1 MDQEADMLNFNRS
14 DRSAD
19 AKPADRNGL
28 RPLAPQPTT
37 TPATASIGRPLA
49 APAPAAPTPI
59 VTPTPA
65 PVTAAAD
72 APRAQE
78 GGAKLIV
85 GRNVKLKGVEI
96 SDCEMIVVEGQVEAS
111 VSSKGMQIAR
121 PGTLKGT
128 AVIDVA
134 EIDGEFSGELT
145 ARSRLV
151 VNGTGRVSGTIR
163 YGSLVVAEGGEVVG
177 DVRRLDENAQAP
189 VQPAG
194 EAATLR

>member
-1 MDQEADMLNFNRS
+1 MLNFNRS
-14 DRSAD
+14 DRSTD

-28 RPLAPQPTT
+28 RPLAPQPSS
-37 TPATASIGRPLA
+37 TPATASIGRPLG
-49 APAPAAPTPI
+49 AP
-59 VTPTPA
+59 VPTPA
-65 PVTAAAD
+65 PAIPAPVASPAPAPVADIVAD
-72 APRAQE
+72 AQRPAE

-177 DVRRLDENAQAP
+177 DVRRLDESAQAP
-189 VQPAG
+189 VKPASD
-194 EAATLR
+194 ASALR

>member
-1 MDQEADMLNFNRS
+1 MLNFNRS
-14 DRSAD
+14 DRSTD

-28 RPLAPQPTT
+28 RPLAPQPAS
-37 TPATASIGRPLA
+37 TPATASIGRPLG
-49 APAPAAPTPI
+49 APAPAAAAPAPI
-59 VTPTPA
+59 VTPPPA
-65 PVTAAAD
+65 PVATIAAD
-72 APRAQE
+72 APRVQE

-111 VSSKGMQIAR
+111 VASKGMQIAR

-145 ARSRLV
+145 ARARLV

-177 DVRRLDENAQAP
+177 DVRRLEEGAQAP
-189 VQPAG
+189 AKPVGDASG
-194 EAATLR
+194 LR

>member
-1 MDQEADMLNFNRS
+1 MLNFNRS
-14 DRSAD
+14 DRSTD

-28 RPLAPQPTT
+28 RPLAPQPAS
-37 TPATASIGRPLA
+37 TPATASIGRPLG
-49 APAPAAPTPI
+49 APAPAA
-59 VTPTPA
+59 VAPA
-65 PVTAAAD
+65 PAATPPAVPAAAIVAD

-96 SDCEMIVVEGQVEAS
+96 SDCEMIVVEGQVEAN
-111 VSSKGMQIAR
+111 VASKGMQIAR

-145 ARSRLV
+145 ARARLV

-177 DVRRLDENAQAP
+177 DVRRLDESAQAP
-189 VQPAG
+189 TKPAG
-194 EAATLR
+194 DASGLR

>member
-1 MDQEADMLNFNRS
+1 MLNFNRP

-28 RPLAPQPTT
+28 RPLAPQPAT
-37 TPATASIGRPLA
+37 TPATASIGRPLGGAPVPVPA
-49 APAPAAPTPI
+49 APSPAAIPTLAPAAAT
-59 VTPTPA
+59 V
-65 PVTAAAD
+65 AD
-72 APRAQE
+72 AARAPE

-111 VSSKGMQIAR
+111 VASKGMQIAR

-145 ARSRLV
+145 ARARLV

-177 DVRRLDENAQAP
+177 DVRRLEEGAVAP
-189 VQPAG
+189 VKSPCDAS
-194 EAATLR
+194 TLR

>member
-1 MDQEADMLNFNRS
+1 MLNFNRS
-14 DRSAD
+14 DRSTD
-19 AKPADRNGL
+19 AKTPDRNGL
-28 RPLAPQPTT
+28 RPLAPQPAS
-37 TPATASIGRPLA
+37 TPATASIGRPLGAPAPAPA
-49 APAPAAPTPI
+49 APAPAA
-59 VTPTPA
+59 TPTPA
-65 PVTAAAD
+65 PAAAIVAE
-72 APRAQE
+72 APQAQE

-121 PGTLKGT
+121 PGSLKGT

-134 EIDGEFSGELT
+134 EIDGEFSGEIT

-177 DVRRLDENAQAP
+177 DVRRLDESAQAP
-189 VQPAG
+189 VKPAG
-194 EAATLR
+194 EVSGLR